1 MSSKSPAAL
10 YWPKKDK
17 QTVSHKQAQEERP
30 LGVNTVWERPLPNP
44 SHPAPTPHPTAAKR
58 TRSFFLGKFL

>member
-17 QTVSHKQAQEERP
+17 QATSRKQAQEERP
-30 LGVNTVWERPLPNP
+30 LGVNVVRERPLQNP
-44 SHPAPTPHPTAAKR
+44 SDPTSPPPATAAKR
-58 TRSFFLGKFL
+58 TLTFFLGKFL